1 MVEDKFSGAPAKGK
15 KKKKKGLRKERL
27 RLPSINFTASLLGL
41 FWAFGMRWGKALQG
55 LGVN

>member
-15 KKKKKGLRKERL
+15 KKKKRLRKERL